1 MWLFRPCCEEAMMRD
16 PSVIFTA
23 FFVTL
28 GPLKT
33 LAPFAQRTRELPAA
47 TVRQIAWWTFVIATI
62 GGVAGGLIGRS
73 MLTKWDVSVPA
84 VMLSGGIVFFMVALG
99 QLLQQYQPPGRA
111 VPAEPLPAS
120 AFAAASRLVFP
131 IVLTPYGIA
140 GVIALLAE
148 SRADTQRTLVILG
161 LLVFVMGLDLLAML
175 FARFI
180 LRGFAIIVLQVFG
193 AVLAVLQVALSL
205 EIMMDALRALH
216 VLAD

>member
-1 MWLFRPCCEEAMMRD
+1 MRD